1 MQTLNFQQ
9 PLAGMIVAGL
19 IDVDTVRPEIKA
31 GRYIVRSTN
40 CFNQDE
46 LPDFSKQELL
56 NNFLF
61 GNIRLEHMLQDVVL
75 GVIDLTE
82 EDNSN
87 NKEKPTILIQR
98 GRFFKKPLA
107 SDTNIEDINDD
118 DLYEVELKNLDR
130 EDNVI
135 VLPLRQEIFNQL
147 KRNTALFIHKTP
159 YTHFILNINDIA
171 PVTFNVVVC
180 FCGNKQRIFT
190 LERTNRIILPE
201 PNYTGTGEN
210 NHDGILLIL
219 RNEIKTD

>member
-1 MQTLNFQQ
+1 
-9 PLAGMIVAGL
+9 
-19 IDVDTVRPEIKA
+19 
-31 GRYIVRSTN
+31 
-40 CFNQDE
+40 
-46 LPDFSKQELL
+46 
-56 NNFLF
+56 
-61 GNIRLEHMLQDVVL
+61 MLQDVVL
-75 GVIDLTE
+75 GVIHLTE
-82 EDNSN
+82 EDKSYD
-87 NKEKPTILIQR
+87 KEKPTILIQR

-107 SDTNIEDINDD
+107 SDTYIEDINDD

-130 EDNVI
+130 EDNVL
-135 VLPLRQEIFNQL
+135 VLPLCQEIFDQL

-159 YTHFILNINDIA
+159 YTHLVLNINDIA

-210 NHDGILLIL
+210 NHDGILLIH